1 MSLPVTP
8 GAPRGQDGNLA
19 RVRRASAVG
28 LPGVARRQ
36 RGATT
41 LMVAL
46 MVLSI
51 LVVVALFS
59 AQVAYVERRTTNN
72 ENRARLAEHAAEYAI
87 NLAGEYIAAR
97 RGQLISNLSGTA
109 DTGGWLADT
118 AAHGRKWIACSS
130 VAGFP
135 AIPPLSDG
143 SMHPCM
149 TETDATASVDYPSA
163 LGAGGRR
170 GQLYFYGTD
179 ATSAAASSQL
189 PYQAAMPESIRLET
203 ATVGVGGNARLP
215 AQSTVRVLLC
225 RLDISLPVPACRA
238 NPAKGNR
245 IAVTYIATV
254 ELPGEASRATLKE
267 TWVSLG
273 PISAS
278 SAVPLVATG
287 QLSTGGTIHI
297 VTNPNAGGYGLPG
310 SLWSAGDAQV
320 ENSTGGGNAS
330 IGTCY
335 IQDFMRGE
343 GTPDLARAKQM
354 CPTAGNSPPC
364 HCPSAKSLGDHW
376 LSGSA
381 SGARRENIDILDRDG
396 SAGAPGSPRPP
407 DIRFFPG
414 AGPSDVTNPEST
426 PVSLDRQVGSP
437 PNTPASNAS
446 AASDDSPFEWI
457 FGVDYVVADHDVAGT
472 TLTNCGSEGSQNCAD
487 FALRNELAATV
498 IEGDCAAD
506 QFSENSFGLYY
517 VTGNCDMREAQIG
530 SSDAPVIIVVFG
542 NAVLKDT
549 RFFGLLFVHSND
561 LAVQNIASGYRLD
574 MQNATVFGSLVVEGK
589 MSVTGNT
596 VLVYDDTSLNL
607 DPFKLPT
614 RIRFARLPGS
624 WLDRQK
630 GF

>member
-1 MSLPVTP
+1 MPLPVTP
-8 GAPRGQDGNLA
+8 GSPR
-19 RVRRASAVG
+19 S
-28 LPGVARRQ
+28 Q
-36 RGATT
+36 RGATA

-59 AQVAYVERRTTNN
+59 AQVAFVERRTTSN

-87 NLAGEYIAAR
+87 NLAGEYITAR
-97 RGQLISNLSGTA
+97 RGQLISNLAGGA
-109 DTGGWLADT
+109 DTGGWLAPT
-118 AAHGRKWIACSS
+118 AATGRKWIPCAS

-135 AIPPLSDG
+135 NIPTLSDG

-149 TETDATASVDYPSA
+149 TETDATASTDYPAA

-179 ATSAAASSQL
+179 ASLAAANSAL
-189 PYQAAMPESIRLET
+189 PYQAAMPESIRMET
-203 ATVGVGGNARLP
+203 ATVGVGGNARL
-215 AQSTVRVLLC
+215 AARSTVRVLLC
-225 RLDISLPVPACRA
+225 RLDISLPVPACRTD
-238 NPAKGNR
+238 PAKGNR
-245 IAVTYIATV
+245 IAVTFIATV
-254 ELPGEASRATLKE
+254 ELPGESARATLKE

-330 IGTCY
+330 ISSCY

-343 GTPDLARAKQM
+343 ATPDLARAKQM
-354 CPTAGNSPPC
+354 CPTTGNAPPC
-364 HCPSAKSLGDHW
+364 HCPGSKEMSDHW

-381 SGARRENIDILDRDG
+381 AGSRRENIDILDRDG
-396 SAGAPGSPRPP
+396 GAGAPGSPRPP

-414 AGPSDVTNPEST
+414 AGPSDVTNPDSV
-426 PVSLDRQVGSP
+426 PVALDRQVGSP

-457 FGVDYVVADHDVAGT
+457 FGVNYVVADHDITGT
-472 TLTNCGSEGSQNCAD
+472 TLTNCGSEGNQNCAD

-506 QFSENSFGLYY
+506 QFNANSFGLYY
-517 VTGNCDMREAQIG
+517 VTGNCDMRGGTIG
-530 SSDAPVIIVVFG
+530 SEDAPVIIVVFG
-542 NAVLKDT
+542 SAVLKDE
-549 RFFGLLFVHSND
+549 RFYGLLFVHSDN
-561 LAVQNIASGYRLD
+561 LGVQNIASGYRLD
-574 MQNATVFGSLVVEGK
+574 MQNATVFGSIVVEGK

-624 WLDRQK
+624 WLDRQR